1 MNQHANPN
9 ASPNPNPPTPKN
21 LDDAIKH
28 ALAEDPAAQRDSI
41 ASLLADSLRGQ
52 NRFLST
58 LMIVVQL
65 AMLALAIASI
75 VRFFDADTTRWQ
87 IFYAAA
93 FLWLMSAMGMIKAW
107 FWMQI
112 HRNRVLR
119 EIKRLELQVARL
131 AERQ

>member
-9 ASPNPNPPTPKN
+9 PPTTN
-21 LDDAIKH
+21 TLDDAIKL
-28 ALAEDPAAQRDSI
+28 ALAEDPGGQRDSI
-41 ASLLADSLRGQ
+41 TSLLADSLRGQ

-65 AMLALAIASI
+65 AMFALAIASI
-75 VRFFDADTTRWQ
+75 VWFFDAETTRWQ

-93 FLWLMSAMGMIKAW
+93 FLWLMNAMGLIKAW

-131 AERQ
+131 AERE